1 MEKKSEFK
9 DILISE
15 EELNKLTTKK
25 NFKIKSQNPVES
37 PAFFN
42 EIKSNFETKIEKMDK
57 EMFNLNSIKIQK
69 WELENILS
77 KKEDKVNNQVSF
89 SQEINILDKLISNT
103 KIFIKNLIYIQNS
116 FDLFKYL
123 DKNLSSFFYF
133 NSYAIFFQNEMIHH
147 FNIGKDKLKLL
158 LKSYN
163 CLPDKFE
170 NTFSLIEANVFFN
183 CKSFAENNFIFPIFI
198 ANKPYGYIWM
208 EIDKLYLKNAYF
220 IEFLALI
227 LSLIPSF
234 IPMLINDF
242 YKEGNLI
249 KDFESKISSTEIFYF
264 YYYLN
269 FPVSKIDN
277 NIQDYLSKLDKIFN
291 EENITN
297 LTYKKFIC
305 NNINKQIINKIKLL
319 NLNFNIK
326 DEPKIKIIKIDK
338 NSPFY
343 FKNILLLI

>member
-1 MEKKSEFK
+1 MGKKSEFN
-9 DILISE
+9 DSLISE
-15 EELNKLTTKK
+15 EELNKLSIKK
-25 NFKIKSQNPVES
+25 NSQIQSQNAVGP

-42 EIKSNFETKIEKMDK
+42 EIRSNFETKIEKMD
-57 EMFNLNSIKIQK
+57 EEIYNLNSIKIQK

-77 KKEDKVNNQVSF
+77 KKEDKVNNHVPP

-116 FDLFKYL
+116 FDLFEYL

-133 NSYAIFFQNEMIHH
+133 NSYVIFFQNEMIHR
-147 FNIGKDKLKLL
+147 FNIGKDKLQLL

-163 CLPDKFE
+163 SIPDKFE

-183 CKSFAENNFIFPIFI
+183 CKSFPENNFIFPIFI
-198 ANKPYGYIWM
+198 ANKSYGYIWM
-208 EIDKLYLKNAYF
+208 EIHKFYLKNEYF
-220 IEFLALI
+220 KEFLALI

-242 YKEGNLI
+242 YKERNLI
-249 KDFESKISSTEIFYF
+249 KDFESKTFSGGIFYF

-269 FPVSKIDN
+269 FPALKIDN
-277 NIQDYLSKLDKIFN
+277 NIQDYLSKLDKLFY

-305 NNINKQIINKIKLL
+305 NNINKEIIKKIKLI

-326 DEPKIKIIKIDK
+326 DEPEIKIIKIDK
-338 NSPFY
+338 NSQFY
-343 FKNILLLI
+343 LKNILLLI